1 MKKEE
6 IINKLNKI
14 GIIKRTHNKYIEIE
28 KLEYHESFI
37 AIVYEMYIRSLGI
50 DILNNKKNTNQS
62 TKNIMSEVN
71 NTMEEAIKI
80 YKDKHFN
87 DKEYFYSNTKR
98 IDQIILYEI
107 NNQKFTLSDVIYNIF
122 PHLYN
127 GYSNDN
133 MSIYEFKNILNN
145 ESNNFIEAIF
155 KDKYQNKYIKI
166 TKEFIQEKIDN
177 QLYNVEKTFYM
188 KYSRPTLYHK
198 KHKIVNINNLNLSM
212 SNKAIN
218 YYLDKLREQ
227 ILESNEKIFSFY
239 ENEYLSVESD
249 NNIDTKLGIK
259 MKTIMK
265 NPQKMADI
273 LYIYDVLEFEC
284 FAYKNELLNEN
295 LKDKKSALKIYIQ
308 QEIYNNRKG
317 TILNIESSTI
327 NNYYSLSK
335 KLINNKQYLN
345 LYQ

>member
-1 MKKEE
+1 
-6 IINKLNKI
+6 
-14 GIIKRTHNKYIEIE
+14 
-28 KLEYHESFI
+28 
-37 AIVYEMYIRSLGI
+37 
-50 DILNNKKNTNQS
+50 
-62 TKNIMSEVN
+62 
-71 NTMEEAIKI
+71 
-80 YKDKHFN
+80 
-87 DKEYFYSNTKR
+87 
-98 IDQIILYEI
+98 
-107 NNQKFTLSDVIYNIF
+107 
-122 PHLYN
+122 
-127 GYSNDN
+127 
-133 MSIYEFKNILNN
+133 
-145 ESNNFIEAIF
+145 
-155 KDKYQNKYIKI
+155 
-166 TKEFIQEKIDN
+166 
-177 QLYNVEKTFYM
+177 M